1 MRLFIAA
8 RINKEIER
16 EVGEFLEQFH
26 RLPGRIKWVEP
37 HNIHITLKFLGE
49 TNSNE
54 VEPLKQAIARATAK
68 TGALEAHLQ
77 GCGVFPNMRAP
88 RVFWIGIND
97 PQKRLTTLA
106 ARVDSELTTLGFDPE
121 QRAFSPHLTLGRVKD
136 DDNLEAVKAAFV
148 KATFG
153 PLLLRVEKIHLVE
166 SQLRP
171 SGPVYKD
178 IAGFEL

>member
-8 RINKEIER
+8 RINREIEQ
-16 EVGEFLEQFH
+16 EVGEFLEQFN

-49 TNSNE
+49 ANSNE
-54 VEPLKQAIARATAK
+54 LEPIKHAIRQASLKF
-68 TGALEAHLQ
+68 GAFEVNLQ

-106 ARVDSELTTLGFDPE
+106 ARVDSEVAHLGFEPE
-121 QRAFSPHLTLGRVKD
+121 RRDFSAHLTLGRVKD
-136 DDNLEAVKAAFV
+136 DDNLEQVKSAFV
-148 KATFG
+148 KASFG
-153 PLLLRVEKIHLVE
+153 PLPLQVRTIHLVE
-166 SQLRP
+166 SLLRP

-178 IAGFEL
+178 VAGFEL

>member
-8 RINKEIER
+8 RITTEIQR
-16 EVGEFLEQFH
+16 QIGDFLDQFH
-26 RLPGRIKWVEP
+26 KLPGRVKWVEP

-49 TNSNE
+49 AQLSE
-54 VEPLKQAIARATAK
+54 VDKIKKATQAASANF
-68 TGALEAHLQ
+68 GGFEVHLQ

-106 ARVDSELTTLGFDPE
+106 AKVDSELTTLGFDPE

-166 SQLRP
+166 SQLKP

>member
-8 RINKEIER
+8 RINKEIEQ

-54 VEPLKQAIARATAK
+54 VEPLKQAIARAAEK
-68 TGALEAHLQ
+68 TGAFEVHLQ

-106 ARVDSELTTLGFDPE
+106 AKVDSELTRLGFDPE

-136 DDNLEAVKAAFV
+136 EDNLEAVKAAFV

-153 PLLLRVEKIHLVE
+153 PLLLRVKQIHLVE

-171 SGPVYKD
+171 SGPMYKD

>member
-49 TNSNE
+49 TDSNE
-54 VEPLKQAIARATAK
+54 VEPLKQAIAHAAAK
-68 TGALEAHLQ
+68 TGAFEAHLQ

-106 ARVDSELTTLGFDPE
+106 AKVDSELTTLGFDPE

-166 SQLRP
+166 SQLKP

>member
-68 TGALEAHLQ
+68 TGAFEAHLQ

-106 ARVDSELTTLGFDPE
+106 ARVDSELTPLGFDPE

-136 DDNLEAVKAAFV
+136 DDNLEAVKTAFV

-166 SQLRP
+166 SQLKP

>member
-8 RINKEIER
+8 RISKEIEQ

-49 TNSNE
+49 SNANE
-54 VEPLKQAIARATAK
+54 LEPLKQAIRQASANF
-68 TGALEAHLQ
+68 GAFEVSLQ

-106 ARVDSELTTLGFDPE
+106 AQVDSKVAPLGFE
-121 QRAFSPHLTLGRVKD
+121 SEKRAFSAHLTLGRAKD
-136 DDNLEAVKAAFV
+136 DDHLEMVKAAFA

-153 PLLLRVEKIHLVE
+153 PLPLRVETIHLVE

-178 IAGFEL
+178 VAGFEL